1 MGAGKTDG
9 AMDAANLLKPLL
21 ARGELHMIGATTL
34 NEYRE
39 HIEKD
44 SALERRFQPV
54 MIGEPSVADTINIL
68 RCDCLDVDACGQAA
82 NVLPTCCV
90 STGD

>member
-1 MGAGKTDG
+1 MGAGKAEG
-9 AMDAANLLKPLL
+9 SMDAANLLKPLL
-21 ARGELHMIGATTL
+21 ARGVLHMIGATTL

-54 MIGEPSVADTINIL
+54 
-68 RCDCLDVDACGQAA
+68 CDCGSGWVGGDVGES
-82 NVLPTCCV
+82 VWGSVWEYVGV
-90 STGD
+90 SVYVCRK